1 MRNGI
6 GKRILIIVALFYI
19 FVTLFAVGILGIS
32 TVSKE
37 NQKILEEAVDTQ
49 MENRVA
55 AMSKLQEKEDKE
67 TVSSEESTEASTEA
81 STEET
86 GEAADEETATED
98 AGTKYYAFTANN
110 SAGRLNIRKEPSTR
124 AKIVGRMHPGDTGFI
139 LDIGDEWSRVSVE
152 ETKGYCANEYL
163 SIREIKE
170 EEYPEELKPLMGA
183 DEDLAEKE
191 EGGESPAEESPA
203 EENVPGESVTE

>member
-37 NQKILEEAVDTQ
+37 NQKILEEAVDAQ

-55 AMSKLQEKEDKE
+55 AMNKLQEKEDKE
-67 TVSSEESTEASTEA
+67 TVSSEESTEESTEA

-110 SAGRLNIRKEPSTR
+110 SAGRLNIRKEPGTS

-170 EEYPEELKPLMGA
+170 EEYPEELKPLMG
-183 DEDLAEKE
+183 
-191 EGGESPAEESPA
+191 PEES
-203 EENVPGESVTE
+203 GT

>member
-37 NQKILEEAVDTQ
+37 NQKILEEAVDAQ

-67 TVSSEESTEASTEA
+67 TVSSDESEEATEAALEA
-81 STEET
+81 STEEAA
-86 GEAADEETATED
+86 EASDEETAAED
-98 AGTKYYAFTANN
+98 TGTKYYAFTANN
-110 SAGRLNIRKEPSTR
+110 SAGRLNIRKDPSTS

-170 EEYPEELKPLMGA
+170 EEYPEELKPLMG
-183 DEDLAEKE
+183 
-191 EGGESPAEESPA
+191 PEES
-203 EENVPGESVTE
+203 GT